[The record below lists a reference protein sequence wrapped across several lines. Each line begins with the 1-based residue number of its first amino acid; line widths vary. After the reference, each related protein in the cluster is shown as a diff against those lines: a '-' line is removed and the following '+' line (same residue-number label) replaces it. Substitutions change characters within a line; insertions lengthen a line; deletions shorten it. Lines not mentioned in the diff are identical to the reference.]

1 MTLLQTFGHI
11 VQIFQFKIQK
21 FGTLTIA
28 NLAAAEADR
37 RKKKMYTSINNDLA
51 MSE

>member
-37 RKKKMYTSINNDLA
+37 RKKMYTSINNDLA